1 MFFMATVMFFMAEIP
16 ILRFLMTETAIRSG
30 MRWQLAEQYLGQVRI

>member
-16 ILRFLMTETAIRSG
+16 ILRFFMTETASG
-30 MRWQLAEQYLGQVRI
+30 PE